1 MFEMGDQS
9 EVEHKKVIEKAK
21 SLKVDKLIFVGKAF
35 YALKDEGASFFES
48 TDDLKKD
55 LQENPL
61 EDFMILLKASR
72 GMAFEKLIEVL

>member
-1 MFEMGDQS
+1 
-9 EVEHKKVIEKAK
+9 
-21 SLKVDKLIFVGKAF
+21 LIFVGKAF